1 MITWYRTREQVPE
14 QVPEGK
20 GYNQVLSIEEDG
32 YAHLGTTPHPDSVKW
47 CYIKQISA
55 PMDIKE
61 IVKQYLE
68 KGEQC
73 REQSAEHNEQGAFNF
88 WDGFV
93 SCAENI
99 LRELE

>member
-1 MITWYRTREQVPE
+1 MPCIFDIKPE
-14 QVPEGK
+14 DRHCEYCSAWCDERPKEETSSTT
-20 GYNQVLSIEEDG
+20 NQVE
-32 YAHLGTTPHPDSVKW
+32 
-47 CYIKQISA
+47 QMR

-68 KGEQC
+68 KGERC
-73 REQSAEHNEQGAFNF
+73 REQSAEHHEQGAFNF

>member
-1 MITWYRTREQVPE
+1 MPCVFDIKPEDRHCEYCSAWCDERPKEETSSTTNQAEQ
-14 QVPEGK
+14 
-20 GYNQVLSIEEDG
+20 IR
-32 YAHLGTTPHPDSVKW
+32 
-47 CYIKQISA
+47 

-68 KGEQC
+68 KGERC

>member
-1 MITWYRTREQVPE
+1 MNDLGDIAFFISFWS
-14 QVPEGK
+14 
-20 GYNQVLSIEEDG
+20 VLILIWLELR
-32 YAHLGTTPHPDSVKW
+32 AIRKN
-47 CYIKQISA
+47 
-55 PMDIKE
+55 KE

-68 KGEQC
+68 KGEKC
-73 REQSAEHNEQGAFNF
+73 REQSAEHNEQEAFNF

>member
-1 MITWYRTREQVPE
+1 MR
-14 QVPEGK
+14 
-20 GYNQVLSIEEDG
+20 
-32 YAHLGTTPHPDSVKW
+32 
-47 CYIKQISA
+47 

-68 KGEQC
+68 KGERC

-99 LRELE
+99 LQELE